1 MANRLFLLIIACLVA
16 VISAPT
22 FLTAADT
29 VSVKGLDN
37 TGVVE
42 TVPLPEPEPEPEPV
56 ATTVVAKAPAAGVSA
71 PTQPVAAAP
80 AVRNYTVTIFSGEM
94 VAHNL
99 SYGDIYKTGKL
110 VYGHNT
116 GNLLGSLSGL
126 GVGQTFTV
134 TEGGVTTTYRVTD
147 RATYEK
153 TADGY
158 LNHNRGLMGQIM
170 RTAMGHNIA
179 LMTCAGTSYGN
190 GDASHRLVIYGDA
203 V

>member
-1 MANRLFLLIIACLVA
+1 MAKRLFLLIIACLIV
-16 VISAPT
+16 VISTPT
-22 FLTAADT
+22 FLSATDT

-56 ATTVVAKAPAAGVSA
+56 VTTTVAKAPAAGVSA
-71 PTQPVAAAP
+71 AAKPAAAP
-80 AVRNYTVTIFSGEM
+80 ATLNYTVTIFSGEM
-94 VAHNL
+94 VAHGL

-116 GNLLGSLSGL
+116 GNLLGSLSNL

-134 TEGGVTTTYRVTD
+134 TEGGMTTAYRVTD

-170 RTAMGHNIA
+170 RTAMGHGIA

-190 GDASHRLVIYGDA
+190 GDASHRLVIYADA
-203 V
+203 I

>member
-1 MANRLFLLIIACLVA
+1 MAKRLFLLITAMIASLLAIVTG
-16 VISAPT
+16 PE
-22 FLTAADT
+22 FLTATDT
-29 VSVKGLDN
+29 VAVTGLSN
-37 TGVVE
+37 KGVVE
-42 TVPLPEPEPEPEPV
+42 TIPLPEPEPEPV
-56 ATTVVAKAPAAGVSA
+56 VTTVVAKAPVAGVA
-71 PTQPVAAAP
+71 KAAP
-80 AVRNYTVTIFSGEM
+80 APAVQNYTVTIFSGQM
-94 VAHNL
+94 VVHDL

-116 GNLLGSLSGL
+116 GTLLGSLHSL

-134 TEGGVTTTYRVTD
+134 TEGGAVTTYRVSD
-147 RATYEK
+147 RVLYEK

-158 LNHNRGLMGQIM
+158 LNHNKGLMGSIM
-170 RTAMGHNIA
+170 RTAMGHGVA